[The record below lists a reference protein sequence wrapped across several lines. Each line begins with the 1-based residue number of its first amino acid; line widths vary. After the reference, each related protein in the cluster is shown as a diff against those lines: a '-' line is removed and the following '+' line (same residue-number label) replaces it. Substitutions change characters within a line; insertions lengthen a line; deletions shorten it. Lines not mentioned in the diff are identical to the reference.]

1 MLKISALCFIW
12 NPEICQDPPTCG
24 QDDLV
29 PWISISKVT
38 IYYLSELSKVYLK
51 KIVRTDS
58 VHRGSGAGATSTDT
72 QCSIIFIHFLF
83 RLGPNT
89 MI

>member
-1 MLKISALCFIW
+1 M
-12 NPEICQDPPTCG
+12 ICQDPPTCG

-29 PWISISKVT
+29 LLISVSKVS
-38 IYYLSELSKVYLK
+38 IYYLSDLPKVYFK

-58 VHRGSGAGATSTDT
+58 VYRGSGAGATSTDT